1 MSVPVSILSLPNRV
15 DAHLR
20 RLTTWANV
28 NSGSE
33 NPAGLDAMAG
43 LLADALRELPGEV
56 DFVSAGSR
64 RIVRARCRP
73 KAPLR
78 VLCNGHYDTVYE
90 ADHPF
95 QVCRL
100 AGDGI
105 LNGPGVADM
114 KGGIVTL
121 LAALAAFE
129 DSPQAER
136 IGWEVLLTPD
146 EEIGSTAS
154 APALAEAAR
163 RNHFG
168 LVFEPARPG
177 GEIIHSRKGTG
188 AFVVRCRG
196 RSAHGAQPEAGRN
209 AILALSSFLIAAGR
223 LPRELPDVLLNVG
236 KVRGGGAINIV
247 PDQAEAELHVRIT
260 QTAQQAEVIARLHAL
275 AARVG
280 AETEC
285 TLTVE
290 GSFDRPPKECRPAE
304 IVAFGAWQ
312 RIVADL
318 DLPPVDWVHSGG
330 GSDGNLLSAAGL
342 PCLDG
347 VGPIGGDLHSET
359 EWVDVPSIGRRAQI
373 AALFLHRLA
382 TGEIELPLTHAKVA
396 SHS

>member
-1 MSVPVSILSLPNRV
+1 MIVPVSIRSLPTQG

-20 RLTTWANV
+20 RLTAWANV

-33 NPAGLDAMAG
+33 NAAGLDAMAD
-43 LLADALRELPGEV
+43 LLVEALRQLPCEV
-56 DFVSAGSR
+56 DTLPSGGR

-73 KAPLR
+73 DVSLR

-95 QVCRL
+95 QACRP
-100 AGDGI
+100 AGEAI

-114 KGGIVTL
+114 KGGIVTM

-129 DSPQAER
+129 ASPGAER
-136 IGWEVLLTPD
+136 LGWEVFLTPD
-146 EEIGSTAS
+146 EETGSSAS

-188 AFVVRCRG
+188 AIVVRCRG

-209 AILALSSFLIAAGR
+209 AILALSSFLLAAGR
-223 LPRELPDVLLNVG
+223 LPSELPDVLLNVG

-247 PDQAEAELHVRIT
+247 PDYAEAELHVRIT
-260 QTAQQAEVIARLHAL
+260 RTAQQAEVLSRLHAL
-275 AARVG
+275 ASRVG

-285 TLTVE
+285 VLTVE
-290 GSFDRPPKECRPAE
+290 GGFDRPPKECRPAE
-304 IVAFGAWQ
+304 VAAFGAWQ
-312 RIVADL
+312 HIAADL
-318 DLPPVDWVHSGG
+318 GLPPIDWVHSGG

-347 VGPIGGDLHSET
+347 VGPIGGDMHSES
-359 EWVDVPSIGRRAQI
+359 EWVDVPSIARRAQI

-382 TGEIELPLTHAKVA
+382 TGEIVLPFAHAEVA
-396 SHS
+396 SGS

>member
-1 MSVPVSILSLPNRV
+1 MSAPVSILSLPSCAE
-15 DAHLR
+15 AHLR
-20 RLTTWANV
+20 RLTAWANV

-33 NPAGLDAMAG
+33 NAAGLEAMSG
-43 LLADALRELPGEV
+43 LLADALRELPCEV
-56 DFVSAGSR
+56 DFIPVGGR

-73 KAPLR
+73 DAPLR

-95 QVCRL
+95 QACRP
-100 AGDGI
+100 AGAGI

-129 DSPQAER
+129 DAPQSGR
-136 IGWEVLLTPD
+136 LGWEVLLTPD
-146 EEIGSTAS
+146 EEIGSAAS

-209 AILALSSFLIAAGR
+209 AILALSSFLLAADR

-260 QTAQQAEVIARLHAL
+260 RTVQQAEVLARLHAL
-275 AARVG
+275 AARIG

-304 IVAFGAWQ
+304 VVAFEAWQ
-312 RIVADL
+312 EIAAEL
-318 DLPPVDWVHSGG
+318 GLPSVNWVHSGG

-347 VGPIGGDLHSET
+347 VGPIGGDLHSEA
-359 EWVDVPSIGRRAQI
+359 EWIDVPSIGRRAQI
-373 AALFLHRLA
+373 VALFLHRLA
-382 TGEIELPLTHAKVA
+382 TGEIELPLSYAKVA
-396 SHS
+396 SDS